1 MPPTVRADPAGIR
14 PLPNGGFG
22 NAHPDART
30 LGVDAGKMT
39 VRSVIT
45 TADPDRAGDV
55 VVPAG
60 LKNLDDFLLNPV
72 VLWAHNRTQ
81 FPPIGVCA
89 WLDVQP
95 RRVVAE
101 TRFAQRVPFA
111 EDIFRL
117 YEQGVLRGWSIG
129 FVPRKAYRQ
138 PRPGGAVGLRV
149 EEWDLLEYSAVPI
162 PENPGAVTVALQK
175 GLVRDPSLRDWLA
188 QLPDDRGGRLWTP
201 GGDVLAELVA
211 DDGDALVHSE

>member
-1 MPPTVRADPAGIR
+1 MPPAIRADPATSMPEGIR

-22 NAHPDART
+22 AAHPDART
-30 LGVDAGKMT
+30 LSVDPGKLRI
-39 VRSVIT
+39 RSVIS

-60 LKNLDDFLLNPV
+60 LRNLDDFMTNPV

-81 FPPIGVCA
+81 FPPVGACEWV
-89 WLDVQP
+89 DVQP

-101 TRFAQRVPFA
+101 TRFAQGVPFA

-129 FVPRKAYRQ
+129 FVPRKARRL
-138 PRPGGAVGLRV
+138 PAGGPGPAGLYV
-149 EEWDLLEYSAVPI
+149 AEWDLLEYSAVPI
-162 PENPGAVTVALQK
+162 PENPGALTVAIQK
-175 GLVRDPSLRDWLA
+175 GLVRDPSLREWLGRI
-188 QLPDDRGGRLWTP
+188 PDDP
-201 GGDVLAELVA
+201 GGKLFRARDVLSGLVA
-211 DDGDALVHSE
+211 